1 MWVGWV
7 AERVDIV
14 SNFELEM
21 LVEARLRKCFFGLP
35 AGKFMLTFCT
45 PLVPVLYNSDLEWAC
60 TCQEREWWAGGFY
73 LEMEHVWCLS

>member
-21 LVEARLRKCFFGLP
+21 LVESRLRKCFFGLP
-35 AGKFMLTFCT
+35 ARKFPLTFCT
-45 PLVPVLYNSDLEWAC
+45 PLVPVL
-60 TCQEREWWAGGFY
+60 
-73 LEMEHVWCLS
+73 